1 MSLPRRVALL
11 ALALLVPLLPA
22 VPAAAAAQVQQR
34 DLTPTAALPD
44 TPVAATLTVGTS
56 TSCVTVDELG
66 VGVRDANQQNLDFP
80 GSAGRTTICPGG
92 RTLTTATR
100 SFPAGTYTEF
110 GFYRIGSTY
119 YNLPTR
125 TLTVAPPT
133 VKQVVLLPTRAIA
146 DTDVTATLA
155 VSASACTTVDEL
167 GVGVR
172 DADQQNLDFPG
183 TATDVRLCPQGYV
196 LTTGARR
203 LPAGTYTEFG
213 WYRTGSTYHNLPSR
227 TLTVTPA
234 VTPPEPPV
242 PGGQLVFEESFTN
255 PPALGT
261 TWHDDSTSAYRYAN
275 HNPDD
280 DKLDWLQP
288 GALSTLDGKN
298 VFTATPGANR
308 LENGEQ
314 SWDTG
319 LLTTEYTQQGFQVRP
334 GDYAEVRLQLPSGYG
349 AWPAL
354 WTWKDGGNEIDSFE
368 YHPDNPN
375 LLELSNRINSAG
387 LYYTDPDAIHPGAW
401 VSIGVHYGAYNNDW
415 YINRKLVFSDHTGT
429 GPNWSAYLI
438 LNLSICAGS
447 WHPAPAD
454 GTPIATAA
462 DYLRVWRQ
470 PTGTRG

>member
-11 ALALLVPLLPA
+11 SLLLVVPLLPA
-22 VPAAAAAQVQQR
+22 APASAAPRIQQR
-34 DLTPTAALPD
+34 SLTPTSALPD
-44 TPVAATLTVGTS
+44 TPVAATLSVGSLT
-56 TSCVTVDELG
+56 TCITVDELG

-80 GSAGRTTICPGG
+80 GSAGRTRICPGG
-92 RTLTTATR
+92 YTLTTATR

-119 YNLPTR
+119 YNLPNQ
-125 TLTVAPPT
+125 TLTVAAPT
-133 VKQVVLLPTRAIA
+133 VRQLALVPTKAVA
-146 DTDVTATLA
+146 DTQVTGTLA
-155 VSASACTTVDEL
+155 VNSTACLNVDEV
-167 GVGVR
+167 GIGVR
-172 DADQQNLDFPG
+172 DANQQVLDFPG
-183 TATDVRLCPQGYV
+183 TATNVQICPQGYV
-196 LTTGARR
+196 LTTGARSFSE
-203 LPAGTYTEFG
+203 GTYTEFG
-213 WYRTGSTYHNLPSR
+213 WYRIGTEYHNLPSK
-227 TLTVTPA
+227 TLTVSKS
-234 VTPPEPPV
+234 VTPPIPPI
-242 PGGQLVFEESFTN
+242 PAGKLVFDENFTN
-255 PPALGT
+255 PPLLGT
-261 TWHDDSTSAYRYAN
+261 TWEDDRTSAYKYGN

-288 GALSTLDGKN
+288 RALSTANGAN
-298 VFTATPGANR
+298 TFTATPGANR
-308 LENGEQ
+308 LENGKQ

-387 LYYTDPDAIHPGAW
+387 TYYTDADEIYPGAW

-415 YINRKLVFSDHTGT
+415 YINHKLVFSDHTGT

-438 LNLSICAGS
+438 LNLSICAGY
-447 WHPAPAD
+447 WHPSPTSDNAITA
-454 GTPIATAA
+454 AA
-462 DYLRVWRQ
+462 DYLRVWRPQ
-470 PTGTRG
+470 AS